1 VRRVSAG
8 GYLHSFAK
16 TGKTELSL
24 CTYVLGPHRFGFR
37 GNRWTSTRFAD
48 ERRQK
53 SKITSILWFAL
64 LLATGSCNWRPK
76 RMEMKDYIDLAQRP
90 FLLLWRLATLRC
102 PQEGQDLFVETR
114 KRKCQSVVPT
124 RTSQPTCQPR
134 KPTNR
139 SKQKTS
145 SGPVGAKSLLKRRAV
160 RNLFLRL
167 IFRSREEF
175 YQRLRWINRAHA

>member
-24 CTYVLGPHRFGFR
+24 CTYVLGPHRFEFR

-53 SKITSILWFAL
+53 SKHERYFCLHCSWLQAHAIGGQEDGNEGLHRFGAEAIS
-64 LLATGSCNWRPK
+64 
-76 RMEMKDYIDLAQRP
+76 
-90 FLLLWRLATLRC
+90 LLWRLATLRC

-114 KRKCQSVVPT
+114 KRKVSKCRPNKD
-124 RTSQPTCQPR
+124 QPTNLSTPQTNQPV
-134 KPTNR
+134 KTKNFVGPGG
-139 SKQKTS
+139 SKESTKAQS
-145 SGPVGAKSLLKRRAV
+145 S
-160 RNLFLRL
+160 
-167 IFRSREEF
+167 
-175 YQRLRWINRAHA
+175 